1 MHTREEMSDHAHYAH
16 AMSILSVCQVYRG
29 WDETI
34 RLVFYST
41 RVKSHEQDFRRK
53 SKSEDRRYFP
63 TDPMC
68 CVSNFFVGYSFWRHN
83 MRSNPL
89 DLPGNSTSL
98 SMCSSR
104 VARASFDARCENV
117 SHNYTNV
124 RNKTIASSI
133 LSRGICVEPVVF
145 ASVNQPACPSKVHV
159 LDGNRTC
166 SNIKWSRCNDEAWFG
181 LTCWMCWRPLPVTIR
196 LIEQII
202 RMQGKRPMG
211 SITAEVLQWEQWWKT
226 SL

>member
-1 MHTREEMSDHAHYAH
+1 MHTREELSDHAHNAH

-29 WDETI
+29 RHETI

-41 RVKSHEQDFRRK
+41 RMKSHEKEFRRK
-53 SKSEDRRYFP
+53 SKSEDRRHFP

-68 CVSNFFVGYSFWRHN
+68 CVSKFFVGYPFWRHN
-83 MRSNPL
+83 MRSNQL

-104 VARASFDARCENV
+104 VARASFGARCENV

-124 RNKTIASSI
+124 RNRTIAWSI
-133 LSRGICVEPVVF
+133 LSREICVELAVF
-145 ASVNQPACPSKVHV
+145 ASVNQPECPSKVHV

-166 SNIKWSRCNDEAWFG
+166 SNIKWLRCNGEVWFG
-181 LTCWMCWRPLPVTIR
+181 LNCWMRWRPLPFTIR
-196 LIEQII
+196 LIERII
-202 RMQGKRPMG
+202 QMQGKRPTG
-211 SITAEVLQWEQWWKT
+211 SIIAEVLQ
-226 SL
+226 